1 MVTARHTQA
10 DRLDY
15 LAELTMKEPQG
26 MSSDGS
32 RKLTVIRPGDQMSAR
47 PHHLRL
53 SRSGVTLVELMMAV
67 VIGTIVMGMVVGG
80 MNSINRYLIR
90 VTQRSLANDEARLLN
105 EFLIDR
111 IRIAGG
117 GSAYPY
123 ATAWVSNDASGSG
136 SDAITIA
143 HLSRYSSQLIG
154 TYPVLGILPIM
165 SASGAGCALT
175 AVFVN
180 QHIMVIDRNEQFWS
194 LWYVTG
200 VDTVLCQLQ
209 VSPSAETHLN
219 YVPAG
224 SDTLN
229 ATTQVAAVA
238 PTHIFLDETTQEL
251 HMQQDA
257 NLDNVLETTV
267 LADRVVD
274 LQAALGYDVNPW
286 DWRIDDTYN
295 TADEWLYNAFG
306 DVMGSTS
313 GQRLD
318 SARRIDLRML
328 RVSVMIGAPVRSI
341 TTRNTMQL
349 LDGPIRFRDGWV
361 LGSATSDV
369 GLRNYNILR

>member
-1 MVTARHTQA
+1 MVTARHSQA
-10 DRLDY
+10 HRLDHV
-15 LAELTMKEPQG
+15 AELKMSQR
-26 MSSDGS
+26 MSSEVFTGS
-32 RKLTVIRPGDQMSAR
+32 TLIFPDIPVRGKS
-47 PHHLRL
+47 HHCTGPT
-53 SRSGVTLVELMMAV
+53 SGVTLIELMMAV

-90 VTQRSLANDEARLLN
+90 ITQRSLANDEARLLN

-123 ATAWVSNDASGSG
+123 ATTWVSNNANGVG
-136 SDAITIA
+136 GDAITIA
-143 HLSRYSSQLIG
+143 HLSKYSSQLIG
-154 TYPVLGILPIM
+154 TYPRLGILPVM

-175 AVFVN
+175 GSFVH
-180 QHIMVIDRNEQFWS
+180 QHIMVIDQNEQFWS
-194 LWYVTG
+194 LWYVSG

-209 VSPSAETHLN
+209 VLPSVETHLN
-219 YVPAG
+219 HVPTG
-224 SDTLN
+224 SVTLN
-229 ATTQVAAVA
+229 ATTRVAAVI
-238 PTHIFLDETTQEL
+238 PTHFFLDETTQEL
-251 HMQQDA
+251 QMRQDT
-257 NLDNVLETTV
+257 NRDNVLETTV
-267 LADRVVD
+267 LADRVID

-286 DWRIDDTYN
+286 NWRIDDSQDTG
-295 TADEWLYNAFG
+295 DEWLYNAFG
-306 DVMGSTS
+306 DVMGSTT